1 MTKLNPFFSLEG
13 KTYEIK
19 RTRYLEC
26 EYEKITE
33 RSSLTEEQERQF
45 AEYIKLQM
53 ELEEITHKLKEKKED
68 YFEDVT
74 NKDKKAQYMGFKEL
88 YDDKYSEVVNFLQTN
103 KDFSTKVVEE
113 KAYENGV
120 KLLIVAL
127 GEQYGVD
134 ENQAQHIWETKALE
148 LGKEQA
154 KEWIGEMIQSLFEK
168 EEVEDAFLV
177 QARAKREE
185 KLARQKGL
193 AKTKK

>member
-1 MTKLNPFFSLEG
+1 
-13 KTYEIK
+13 
-19 RTRYLEC
+19 
-26 EYEKITE
+26 
-33 RSSLTEEQERQF
+33 
-45 AEYIKLQM
+45 
-53 ELEEITHKLKEKKED
+53 
-68 YFEDVT
+68 
-74 NKDKKAQYMGFKEL
+74 MGFKEL

-148 LGKEQA
+148 LGKEHA